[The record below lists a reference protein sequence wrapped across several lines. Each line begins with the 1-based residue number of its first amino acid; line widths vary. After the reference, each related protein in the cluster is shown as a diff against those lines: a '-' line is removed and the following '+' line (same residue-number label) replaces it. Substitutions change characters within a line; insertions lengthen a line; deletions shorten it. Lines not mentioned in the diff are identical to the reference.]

1 MVVLLVSVSVGQ
13 TYVLQQ
19 NFESIAASGE
29 AVPGWVFQNAQ
40 TWNLAGYGHNSDKY
54 AGWGEVTADSHAVRS
69 PLVTNPGTLT
79 FWLAAFNDASNLS
92 VRVQVSTDGTTWTD
106 KGTYPSKGAGGDF
119 GLTFFQKSITLNLLG
134 SYYIKFATV
143 NYVSGGFYVDD
154 VLVTEYFPP
163 QLTVSKTSIAF
174 GSVLGNV
181 AKVDSF
187 FVKDT
192 SATSATITAV
202 TNAKTQYVVTAKN
215 GNLTPTLASKDS
227 AWYYVTFTPDAV
239 GAVAD
244 TVKLT
249 YAAGTIAIPLSG
261 TGTNPI
267 LTRNS
272 AGAAITGLSWVS
284 DTLRPGVA
292 KLDSFQIRNNGLAS
306 INVTGFANVNDE
318 FTFTPA
324 PPFAVPETSTVW
336 VYTSYVGTAPGRD
349 LDTLVITH
357 NSAVLNS
364 SPLKLA
370 LSARTS
376 ASLRFG
382 AHSGNTNRT
391 TTIDETSYYTINA
404 GLDFTRSYTTLTSPT
419 LAVWQTQV
427 TNGSTVPGVGIDS
440 LKLARVQVFNDL
452 KDSVLVDSIT
462 ITGTAWK
469 SLVPTPYL
477 HRVGAAYDRV
487 LSFTFR
493 PKEAKVY
500 TDTIFVWSNDPN
512 GSPIKLVIKGQGTRR
527 AHVVNTANAST
538 LAFGNVS
545 FGLTSTLPLRI
556 LNLQDI
562 TLTVDSVAFDEKSPN
577 YSFIAKPTAEIVG
590 AGLTREFSVQ
600 FTTQPTDS
608 NGQVIRDTV
617 LVYAAGYQAAPF
629 RVPVSAT
636 VLTNIIFVPSA
647 SPIAVGGVPV
657 ASSKDTTIKVFNRT
671 KTNYTLTGLTLT
683 RGQQFVILTNTAS
696 QALNAGDS
704 VSIVIRFTPTADGL
718 FRDTLVI
725 SNNIPTTILAT
736 NPYRIALNGRGDI
749 NYQPDP
755 LDYWTVDNAS
765 GIEGYSIQSPDSS
778 YQESGP
784 FWQNAAGYGGTHR
797 RSPNLSGSANGS
809 SARWT
814 FNLDSTGTY
823 LAYHFMLNSP
833 NAGANYYVHF
843 RKFGFGGIIDSFR
856 LNLLDHN
863 SALYATGTWLPMAV
877 HYYAGVGPQAMSVTI
892 GADERSSTFMRLDAI
907 RLLRSRLPADLEFGR
922 RDINFTAVRVQ
933 EDAPQVTVGDENVRN
948 YRLYNLGTDTLKVTD
963 MTFFPTLT
971 PVPWFYFKN
980 YTAGTTL
987 AIPPMTVSGGIES
1000 GGYFDVQIA
1009 FNPFQEGFARD
1020 SLVITSNDPKEPKAY
1035 IIWSGE
1041 GLNYNFILN
1050 ASVGGTEPHFRAPA
1064 PPSVTTLPRYTELAT
1079 GTWANS
1085 TASPMFPITGANL
1098 SSRVNTAGAATTP
1111 HEAYFDFELPD
1122 LVYNTI
1128 STFGDYILEH
1138 SGPAGSSNGHTQGIM
1153 RVNHT
1158 FGIPQDTALFSTFN
1172 QAAGFIQVGN
1182 SLKTFKLSPGG
1193 PIRVTVARKSEL
1205 DIGTTSVLLRVDLL
1219 RVRKVPTGALIGVN
1233 VAPTTSIDFGDVN
1246 FRNPAGPT
1254 GTLNKREFTIGSRGE
1269 SQLVISNMRFRN
1281 GSSFSVVSAPA
1292 YPTFLR
1298 AISGELKVTVAFAP
1312 NRITPGYVDTLE
1324 IVSNSTRDSLLLVR
1338 VVGNGIGGIFTVD
1351 DGGLVTDRG
1360 SYPALDGLYLNG
1372 WDKTKMTR
1380 WQIQTVGVADSIGIG
1395 NSRRMLPM
1403 KLNTKGYFEW
1413 YPLLP
1418 AELGQSDSMWVGVYA
1433 AIPAGL
1439 SGAAPAAK
1447 YSVFPGGGA
1456 PRRDTVVSQN
1466 GRTAI
1471 ARGVAEV
1478 FLGNYWFIRGGQDAF
1493 RAADTLSGGGSGIFG
1508 HVRVSADTAAANFA
1522 GTDTLALVADAVII
1536 RELEP
1541 PASGTTGVEES
1552 EIPTE
1557 FALDQNYP
1565 NPFNPSTTIRFALPI
1580 RANVDLKVFD
1590 LLGREV
1596 RTLVRGDQ
1604 FAPGVHSVTWD
1615 GRNAAGNAVAT
1626 GVYFYRINASGFTE
1640 SRKMLLLK

>member
-1 MVVLLVSVSVGQ
+1 MVVLLATVSFGQ

-19 NFESIAASGE
+19 NFESITASGE

-40 TWNLAGYGHNSDKY
+40 TWILAGYGHNSDKY
-54 AGWGEVTADSHAVRS
+54 AGWGEVAADSHAIRT

-79 FWLAAFNDASNLS
+79 FWLAGYNDASNLS
-92 VRVQVSTDGTTWTD
+92 VKVQVSTDGTTWTD

-119 GLTFFQKSITLNLLG
+119 GLTFFQKSITLNLIG

-154 VLVTEYFPP
+154 IMVTEYFPP

-174 GSVLGNV
+174 GSIL
-181 AKVDSF
+181 AATSKVDSF

-202 TNAKTQYVVTAKN
+202 TNAKSQYVVTAKD
-215 GNLTPTLASKDS
+215 GNLTPTLASMDS

-267 LTRNS
+267 LTRNA
-272 AGAAITGLSWVS
+272 AGATITALSWVT

-292 KLDSFQIRNNGLAS
+292 KLDSFQIRNNGLAA
-306 INVTGFANVNDE
+306 INVTGFTNANDE
-318 FTFTPA
+318 FTFSPA

-336 VYTSYVGTAPGRD
+336 VYTSYIGTAPGRD
-349 LDTLVITH
+349 LDTLLITH
-357 NSAVLNS
+357 DSPVLNS
-364 SPLKLA
+364 SPLRLA
-370 LSARTS
+370 LSARAS
-376 ASLRFG
+376 ASLRF
-382 AHSGNTNRT
+382 AEYSGNTTRRATVDESSFWATNAAINFLT
-391 TTIDETSYYTINA
+391 TNNSVGTA
-404 GLDFTRSYTTLTSPT
+404 PL
-419 LAVWQTQV
+419 
-427 TNGSTVPGVGIDS
+427 NGSTVPGIGIDS
-440 LKLARVQVFNDL
+440 VKLTRIAVFNDL
-452 KDSVLVDSIT
+452 KDSVRVDSIT
-462 ITGTAWK
+462 FTSSVWRSI
-469 SLVPTPYL
+469 VPTPYL
-477 HRVGAAYDRV
+477 HRVGSAYDRN
-487 LSFTFR
+487 LTWEFR
-493 PKEAKVY
+493 PKEQKVY
-500 TDTIFVWSNDPN
+500 TDTLFLWSNDPN
-512 GSPIKLVIKGQGTRR
+512 GSPIKLVIKGQGVRR
-527 AHVVNTANAST
+527 AHVVNTANASS
-538 LAFGNVS
+538 LSFGNIS
-545 FGLTSTLPLRI
+545 FGLTSALPLRI

-577 YSFIAKPTAEIVG
+577 YSLVSAPIAEVVPAG
-590 AGLTREFSVQ
+590 ATREFSVQ
-600 FTTQPTDS
+600 FTTLPSDT

-617 LVYAAGYQAAPF
+617 LVYASGYQAAPF
-629 RVPVSAT
+629 RVPVTATVITNITFLPSAT
-636 VLTNIIFVPSA
+636 T
-647 SPIAVGGVPV
+647 IAVGGVPV
-657 ASSKDTTIKVFNRT
+657 ALSKDTTIKMYNRT
-671 KTNYTLTGLTLT
+671 KTNYTLTGLALT
-683 RGQQFVILTNTAS
+683 RGQEFVILTNVAS
-696 QALNAGDS
+696 QPLNAGDS
-704 VSIVIRFTPTADGL
+704 VTIQIRFTPTADGL

-725 SNNIPTTILAT
+725 SNDIPTSILAT

-765 GIEGYSIQSPDSS
+765 GIEGFSIQSPDSS
-778 YQESGP
+778 YQEFGP
-784 FWQNAAGYGGTHR
+784 FWQNSIGYGGTHR

-814 FNLDSTGTY
+814 FKLDSTGTY
-823 LAYHFMLNSP
+823 LAYHFMVNSP

-843 RKFGFGGIIDSFR
+843 RKFGFGGIVDSFR

-863 SALYATGTWLPMAV
+863 SALYAAGTWLPLAA

-933 EDAPQVTVGDENVRN
+933 EDAPQVTVGDENVRS
-948 YRLYNLGTDTLKVTD
+948 YRLYNLGTDTLKITD
-963 MTFFPTLT
+963 MTFYPTLT

-980 YTAGTTL
+980 YTPGTTV

-1035 IIWSGE
+1035 IIWAGE

-1064 PPSVTTLPRYTELAT
+1064 PPTVTTLPRYFELAT
-1079 GTWANS
+1079 GSWLSS
-1085 TASPMFPITGANL
+1085 TASPLFPITGANL
-1098 SSRVNTAGAATTP
+1098 SSRVNTGAAATVP
-1111 HEAYFDFELPD
+1111 HEAYFEFEIPD
-1122 LVYNTI
+1122 LVYNSI
-1128 STFGDYILEH
+1128 GTFGDYILEH
-1138 SGPAGSSNGHTQGIM
+1138 SGPVGSPNGHDQGVI
-1153 RVNHT
+1153 RVRHT
-1158 FGIPQDTALFSTFN
+1158 FGIPQDTATFSTLN
-1172 QAAGFIQVGN
+1172 QTTGWKQVGG

-1193 PIRVTVARKSEL
+1193 PITITAARPGPTDVS
-1205 DIGTTSVLLRVDLL
+1205 GASNFLRVDLL

-1233 VAPTTSIDFGDVN
+1233 VASGVSVNFGDVN

-1254 GTLNKREFTIGSRGE
+1254 GTLNKKEVTIGSRGE
-1269 SQLVISNMRFRN
+1269 SQLIISDMRFRN
-1281 GSSFSVVSAPA
+1281 GANFSIVNPPT
-1292 YPTFLR
+1292 YPYYLR
-1298 AISGELKVTVAFAP
+1298 AISGELKVTMAFTP
-1312 NRITPGYVDTLE
+1312 NRINPGFVDTLE
-1324 IVSNSTRDSLLLVR
+1324 VRSNSTRDSLLLVR
-1338 VVGNGIGGIFTVD
+1338 VVGNGIGGIFTID
-1351 DGGLVTDRG
+1351 DGGLVSERG

-1380 WQIQTVGVADSIGIG
+1380 WQIQTVGVPDSIGIG

-1403 KLNTKGYFEW
+1403 KFNTKGYFEW

-1418 AELGQSDSMWVGVYA
+1418 AELGQSDSMYVGVYA
-1433 AIPAGL
+1433 TIPAGL
-1439 SGAAPAAK
+1439 TDAAPAAK
-1447 YSVFPGGGA
+1447 YTVFPAGGA
-1456 PRRDTVVSQN
+1456 PRRDTVVNQN
-1466 GRTAI
+1466 GRTAV

-1478 FLGNYWFIRGGQDAF
+1478 FLGNHWFIRGGQDAF
-1493 RAADTLSGGGSGIFG
+1493 RTADTSSGGGVGIFG
-1508 HVRVSADTAAANFA
+1508 HVRVSVDSAAANFA

-1536 RELEP
+1536 RELEWP
-1541 PASGTTGVEES
+1541 SSTTSVEEQ
-1552 EIPTE
+1552 EIPTV

-1565 NPFNPSTTIRFALPI
+1565 NPFNPSTTIRFALPM
-1580 RANVDLKVFD
+1580 RANVELKVFD

-1596 RTLVRGDQ
+1596 RTLLRGDQ
-1604 FAPGVHSVTWD
+1604 YAPGVHSVTWD
-1615 GRNAAGNAVAT
+1615 GRNAAGKAVAT